1 VSPPR
6 ARLVFR
12 VGIVGH
18 RPDRL
23 PDDPKRLA
31 QLRAT
36 LRAILSEVQ
45 AALAHQM
52 AMGDEHFY
60 AGDAPQLRAVSP
72 LAEGSDRIFAEE
84 ALGLGYSLCTPMPFW
99 QEEFEKDFKPG
110 QEPDS
115 LQHFREILARAA
127 TGIELSLFELD
138 GARTDAGEAYAAAGR
153 VVLNQSD
160 LLVAVWDGG
169 AAAGRGGTV
178 DTLQEA
184 MRFHVPVV
192 WVDAL
197 APENWQIVTDLEALV
212 RAATGG
218 RAQPRD
224 EGESLQQGIRQIVAT
239 DIRMPS
245 GVPGTASEGFDY
257 FRQSRPWFNFAS
269 AWKIFRDL
277 FGSGRLRIPALKT
290 RDFVEAAHKEWPT
303 RSDAHHTSALSD
315 WVNSRLRPHYAWAD
329 GLADLYAD
337 AHRSAFILSYLL
349 SASAV
354 LIALLPMTIVSGG
367 PALEAACTI
376 GEFAILVVILGLL
389 RLGRAHRWHEHWMEY
404 RLLAEM
410 IRQLRFQIPLGG
422 GRPLIRVPAHLA
434 VYGDP
439 AQTWMYWHVR
449 AIARDI
455 GIPNARVTQAY
466 VQDCLSFLRTLVGS
480 PKEGQWGFHTLSAI
494 RAGNTARNLRWLSV
508 GLFAAT
514 LLDVGIRIVP
524 YLVPAMHGL
533 ISESLA
539 RWLVMGSA
547 ALPAFGAA
555 FEGIAFQG
563 EFARVAKRSAA
574 MASGF
579 EKYARLIQNL
589 SARKDPP
596 PQLADVVPVSDT
608 IAHAMVDEVVDW
620 RTVFIDRG

>member
-1 VSPPR
+1 MSPPR

-36 LRAILSEVQ
+36 LRVILTEVQ
-45 AALAHQM
+45 TALAHQM
-52 AMGDEHFY
+52 AAGGEHFY
-60 AGDAPQLRAVSP
+60 AGDAPLLRAVSP

-127 TGIELSLFELD
+127 AGIELSLFELD
-138 GARTDAGEAYAAAGR
+138 GDRAQAGEAYAAAGR

-160 LLVAVWDGG
+160 LLVAVWDGA

-197 APENWQIVTDLEALV
+197 APESWQVVTDADALAQ
-212 RAATGG
+212 AASGG
-218 RAQPRD
+218 RARP
-224 EGESLQQGIRQIVAT
+224 EEESESLHQAISQIVAA

-257 FRQSRPWFNFAS
+257 FRKSRPAFNFAS
-269 AWKIFRDL
+269 VWKIFRDL

-290 RDFVEAAHKEWPT
+290 RDFVEAVRKEWPT
-303 RSDAHHTSALSD
+303 RSDVSHTSVLSD
-315 WVNSRLRPHYAWAD
+315 WVNRRLRPHYAWAD

-337 AHRSAFILSYLL
+337 AHRSAFILSYIL

-367 PALEAACTI
+367 PILEAACTI
-376 GEFAILVVILGLL
+376 GEFVILAVILALL

-422 GRPLIRVPAHLA
+422 GRPLIRVPAHLS

-455 GIPNARVTQAY
+455 GVPHARVTQAY
-466 VQDCLSFLRTLVGS
+466 VQDCLSFLRNLVGS
-480 PKEGQWGFHTLSAI
+480 PKDGQWGFHTLSAI
-494 RAGNTARNLRWLSV
+494 RASNTARNLRWLSV

-514 LLDVGIRIVP
+514 LLDVAIRIVP
-524 YLVPAMHGL
+524 YLVPATHDL

-579 EKYARLIQNL
+579 EKYARLIQTL

-620 RTVFIDRG
+620 RTVFIDRS